1 MAKKSRNS
9 GFERQG
15 AVMGQF
21 RRDARGNGVSEIV
34 KQAKEAG
41 RKNAEYRARK
51 EAEAAKEPKMS
62 PRFLTTGK

>member
-21 RRDARGNGVSEIV
+21 RRDARSRGGSEIV

-51 EAEAAKEPKMS
+51 EAEKANEPRMS

>member
-21 RRDARGNGVSEIV
+21 RRDSRGTGVSEIV

-41 RKNAEYRARK
+41 RKQREYQAKKKAEL
-51 EAEAAKEPKMS
+51 EAQPRMS

>member
-1 MAKKSRNS
+1 MAKSNRNS
-9 GFERQG
+9 GFERQE

-21 RRDARGNGVSEIV
+21 RRDARDRSGSEIV

-41 RKNAEYRARK
+41 RKQREYQAKKKAEL
-51 EAEAAKEPKMS
+51 EAQPRMS